1 MDEQILK
8 ELNKINR
15 SLDFFKFVIVIY
27 IILTIIGACGA
38 FTWLLN

>member
-8 ELNKINR
+8 ELIKINR

-27 IILTIIGACGA
+27 IILTIIAACVSVT
-38 FTWLLN
+38 FLLN